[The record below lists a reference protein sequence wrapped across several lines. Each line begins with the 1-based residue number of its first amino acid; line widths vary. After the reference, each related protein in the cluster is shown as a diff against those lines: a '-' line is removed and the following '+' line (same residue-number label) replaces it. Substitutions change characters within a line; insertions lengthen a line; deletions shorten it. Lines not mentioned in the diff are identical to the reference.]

1 MFLSLLFPIALA
13 SMPAQAVQQS
23 GIGTTEAPAH
33 SPPAHSQRDA
43 ALEGTYRAIIE
54 DGSPQPV
61 DDRPSIRLLGDGS
74 FALKLG
80 GPYESETFSGMW
92 HQEGDQIIFDSI
104 VSKPPITFEHASPGP
119 AKAQRTGQ
127 ANGSS
132 VQPTTKVLFK
142 PESRWL
148 AEAMPSW
155 KVWFQF
161 EDGGTVEALV
171 TPSAFTA
178 TAPRAGK
185 LRGIRVK
192 GTVGQGGGD
201 VTVPIPPHAADA
213 EIFTLAVHPIAIE
226 TTGSSETPPPMTIG
240 DGGLF
245 LDGSLLFVKET
256 PR

>member
-1 MFLSLLFPIALA
+1 MFLSLLFPIALLA
-13 SMPAQAVQQS
+13 SMPAHAVQQS
-23 GIGTTEAPAH
+23 GTQTAEAPEQ
-33 SPPAHSQRDA
+33 SQRA
-43 ALEGTYRAIIE
+43 AAPEGMYRAIRE

-61 DDRPSIRLLGDGS
+61 DDRPSIRLLADGS
-74 FALKLG
+74 FALTLG
-80 GPYESETFSGMW
+80 GPYESETFSGTW

-104 VSKPPITFEHASPGP
+104 VSKPPITLERASLESH
-119 AKAQRTGQ
+119 KAQRPGQ
-127 ANGSS
+127 NNRSS
-132 VQPTTKVLFK
+132 AQPMTKILFK
-142 PESRWL
+142 PKTGWL

-155 KVWFQF
+155 EVWLQF
-161 EDGGTVEALV
+161 EDGGTAEALV
-171 TPSAFTA
+171 TPSTFAA

-226 TTGSSETPPPMTIG
+226 TTGTSETPPPLTIG